1 MGVPHHSH
9 VPLFYLEGQMKTKTQ
24 KIPSSALM
32 LIGEEAPK
40 VSFLKGDGDTKKA
53 RLDMVAYSG
62 GIIKDHFWWDDLAID
77 LEGMKFTEKRY
88 PILENHDTDQ
98 KIAFTGK
105 PLTDQG
111 NVRVDPDKTEF
122 VSTEESEKFQ
132 RLSAEGFPYQASVR
146 VRPKVIERVAEDAS
160 VEVNGYTLKGPGT
173 VFRQCEFVEASVC
186 VFGYDSKTSSKAFD
200 KAGGVQE
207 EITFTERLIEA
218 PKEGEKPMDVETLK
232 KEHPDLFQQIQDEA
246 RAAFQAE
253 HDKEKTA
260 LSAQIESLETT
271 VTEQGKKILASEKAE
286 TLRLERERAAAADRI
301 WDAQLSASKVPAH
314 LHPKVKK
321 HVAYTGFMKEG
332 SFDAAAFTEAV
343 GAEIKEWETA
353 GVSNEVIGASFLDKE
368 AADAAATLAK
378 EQEKE
383 EDELVN
389 SLLSFTN
396 HETA

>member
-1 MGVPHHSH
+1 
-9 VPLFYLEGQMKTKTQ
+9 MKTQTRKV
-24 KIPSSALM
+24 PSLALM
-32 LIGEEAPK
+32 LMGEE
-40 VSFLKGDGDTKKA
+40 VSFLKGDGEAKKA
-53 RLDMVAYSG
+53 RLEMVAYSG
-62 GIIKDHFWWDDLAID
+62 GIIKGHWWWDDLAID
-77 LEGMKFTEKRY
+77 LEGMKFIEKRY
-88 PILENHDTDQ
+88 PILENHNIDQ

-132 RLSAEGFPYQASVR
+132 RLSAEGFPYQASIR
-146 VRPKVIERVAEDAS
+146 VRPQVIERVEEGAS
-160 VEVNGYTLKGPGT
+160 VKVNGYTLKGPGT

-186 VFGYDSKTSSKAFD
+186 VFGYDSKTSSKAFA
-200 KAGGVQE
+200 KADGEE
-207 EITFTERLIEA
+207 EITFSERLVKA
-218 PKEGEKPMDVETLK
+218 PKEEKTTMDIETLK
-232 KEHPDLFQQIQDEA
+232 KEHPDLLQQIQDEA

-260 LSAQIESLETT
+260 LSAQISNLETT
-271 VTEQGKKILASEKAE
+271 VTDQGKKILAFEKAE

-314 LHPKVKK
+314 LHPKVRK
-321 HVAYTGFMKEG
+321 HVAYTAFMKEG

-343 GAEIKEWETA
+343 NAEIAEWETA

-378 EQEKE
+378 EREKE
-383 EDELVN
+383 DDELVN
-389 SLLSFTN
+389 SLLSFTK

>member
-1 MGVPHHSH
+1 M
-9 VPLFYLEGQMKTKTQ
+9 
-24 KIPSSALM
+24 LM
-32 LIGEEAPK
+32 GEE
-40 VSFLKGDGDTKKA
+40 VSFLKGDGETKKA
-53 RLDMVAYSG
+53 RLEMVAYSG
-62 GIIKDHFWWDDLAID
+62 GIIKGHWWWDDLAID
-77 LEGMKFTEKRY
+77 LEGMKFIEKRY
-88 PILENHDTDQ
+88 PILENHNIDK

-146 VRPKVIERVAEDAS
+146 VRPQVIERVEEGAS
-160 VEVNGYTLKGPGT
+160 VKVNGYTLKGPGT

-207 EITFTERLIEA
+207 EITFSERLVKA
-218 PKEGEKPMDVETLK
+218 PKEEKTTMNIETLK
-232 KEHPDLFQQIQDEA
+232 KEHPDLFKQIQDEA

-260 LSAQIESLETT
+260 LSSQIESLETT
-271 VTEQGKKILASEKAE
+271 VTEQGKKILSFEKAE
-286 TLRLERERAAAADRI
+286 ALRVERERAGLADRI

-314 LHPKVKK
+314 LHPKVRK
-321 HVAYTGFMKEG
+321 HVAYTKFMKDG
-332 SFDAAAFTEAV
+332 CILDTAAFTEAV
-343 GAEIKEWETA
+343 KAEIAEWETA

-378 EQEKE
+378 EREKE

-389 SLLSFTN
+389 SLLSFTK